1 MASNQAT
8 VTQDLLARA
17 HSPDSANRIYAD
29 KIQHRPLFV
38 KPNSPPPPDA
48 RDLRRKARLDKQA
61 RARRAPKP
69 RPLSSRQRRALGL
82 HDVPKEGGGGQ
93 QKQKYAVFE
102 PLHKL
107 WLGYV
112 REILGAELY
121 TGGGGQGAAARLCSA
136 DFHGA
141 VVEVTRSRCPSRV
154 GIRGIVVKDS
164 RFVFEVI
171 TRKNRVKIV
180 PKEGTVFRVDVPAE
194 DAPAAAAA
202 DDDDGEGEGV
212 RKPFSFEIHG
222 DQFQHRSADRTNKK
236 FKAHF
241 LENL

>member
-1 MASNQAT
+1 MASSSSPSPSSNQA
-8 VTQDLLARA
+8 VTQELLSRA
-17 HSPDSANRIYAD
+17 HSPDSAHRIYAD
-29 KIQHRPLFV
+29 KIQHRPLFL
-38 KPNSPPPPDA
+38 KPNSPPPPDP
-48 RDLRRKARLDKQA
+48 RDLRRKARFEKRSRA
-61 RARRAPKP
+61 RAQKPKP
-69 RPLSSRQRRALGL
+69 LSARQRRTLGL
-82 HDVPKEGGGGQ
+82 HDLPRDR
-93 QKQKYAVFE
+93 QKYAVFE
-102 PLHKL
+102 PLHAL

-112 REILGAELY
+112 RELLAGDLY
-121 TGGGGQGAAARLCSA
+121 TGSQAGAGKLSSA

-164 RFVFEVI
+164 RFVFEIV
-171 TRKNRVKIV
+171 TRKNGVKIV

-194 DAPAAAAA
+194 DAAAAAAAA
-202 DDDDGEGEGV
+202 DDDDDDDRNG

-241 LENL
+241 VENL